1 MAERHLSDGELHA
14 LLRDMVPADVP
25 PPGLRARTLAAAGGR
40 GLRPAAAAAR
50 RRRRRIWA
58 AGLAT
63 AAAAAVAAAV
73 LALPGGERGE
83 LELRTALHP
92 PASAGTTA
100 TAEVR
105 MLGIGREI
113 HFRTTALPILPK
125 GEFYELWLASPR
137 DRPGRPDRISAGT
150 FHPDPQGRTDVRL
163 TAAVDPG
170 RYPTLIVT
178 AEPGDGD
185 PRPSADEVLRSG

>member
-1 MAERHLSDGELHA
+1 MAERQLTDAELEG

-25 PPGLRARTLAAAGGR
+25 PPGLRARTLAAAGGQ
-40 GLRPAAAAAR
+40 GLRAAAPR
-50 RRRRRIWA
+50 RRPRPIWA

-73 LALPGGERGE
+73 LALPGGEGGE
-83 LELRTALHP
+83 LELRAALHP

-105 MLGIGREI
+105 LLGTGREI

-125 GEFYELWLASPR
+125 GAFYELWFASPR

-150 FHPDPQGRTDVRL
+150 FHPDAQGRSDVRL
-163 TAAVDPG
+163 TAAVDPAHH
-170 RYPTLIVT
+170 PTLIVT